1 MMPRV
6 PPGSPKPWAHGATA
20 VYHITH
26 VDNLASMAQ
35 TGVIRCDR
43 GCSAQGIRPVS
54 IAYAG
59 LKARRADWHVK
70 VARRGTLADY
80 VPFYYAPRSPM
91 LYAINGGFVA
101 GYEEGQAEVAH
112 LVLAAEDI
120 AAPGTFAI
128 TDGHAATPLTTQ
140 YEDLRDLEKI
150 SWPIMHEKYWRDT
163 DDDGDRKRRR
173 QAEFLVWS
181 AVPFEAVRVIGVMTA
196 TIAERVH
203 AALADSAHTPS
214 VVVRSDWYY

>member
-1 MMPRV
+1 MARV
-6 PPGSPKPWAHGATA
+6 PPGSPKPWADGAIA

-26 VDNLASMAQ
+26 VDNIASMAQ
-35 TGVIRCDR
+35 TGVVRCDR
-43 GCSAQGIRPVS
+43 GCSARDINPVG

-59 LKARRADWHVK
+59 LKAKRAEWPVK
-70 VARRGTLADY
+70 VARGGTLADY
-80 VPFYYAPRSPM
+80 VPFYFAPRSPM

-120 AAPGTFAI
+120 AAPGSFAI

-140 YEDLRDLEKI
+140 YEDLRDLDKI
-150 SWPIMHEKYWRDT
+150 SWPIMCEKYWSDT

-173 QAEFLVWS
+173 QAEFLVWG
-181 AVPFEAVRVIGVMTA
+181 AVPFEAVRVIGVMTT
-196 TIAERVH
+196 TIAERVR
-203 AALADSAHTPS
+203 ADLSGSAHVPP